1 MNLYFVYMITNK
13 NCTVLYIGVTNNL
26 ERRVYEHIQ
35 KINKGFT
42 SKYNCNKLVWYEEYS
57 TVKEAISREKQLKN
71 WQRNWKNQLI
81 EKKNPEW
88 NDLSEKW
95 FI

>member
-1 MNLYFVYMITNK
+1 MITNK